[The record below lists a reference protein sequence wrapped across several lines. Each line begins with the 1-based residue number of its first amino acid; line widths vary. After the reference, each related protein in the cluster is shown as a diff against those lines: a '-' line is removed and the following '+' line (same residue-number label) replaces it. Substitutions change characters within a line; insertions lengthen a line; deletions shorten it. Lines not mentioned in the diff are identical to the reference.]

1 MEGNILSEK
10 KIKHEKI
17 AIVTE
22 SSCDLPTEIIEK
34 YQISVVPLR
43 IIYPEK
49 EYSDGVDIT
58 PEEVYARMPG
68 EIPTT
73 SLPSYKDIST
83 VYNRLRNEGFKKILS
98 IHLSAELSGTVN
110 LIRMIAKEY
119 DDMEIEVIDSKN
131 VSIGVGLLVYQAA
144 KYIEAGIN
152 FKEISE
158 KLQKFKENVK
168 VFFCIPVLDYLK
180 KGGRIGLV
188 SATLGTLLDLKP
200 IISVNLEGKYYTHA
214 KVRGRKNALEKMVE
228 IVSDLID
235 SKDTIVFV
243 YHGAAEED
251 ALVVKAKF
259 AAMSNVKEIFS
270 GKISPSMGVH
280 TGPGLIGIGYMPA
293 TAVVE

>member
-1 MEGNILSEK
+1 LSEK
-10 KIKHEKI
+10 KIKPEKI

-22 SSCDLPTEIIEK
+22 SSCDLPKEIIEK
-34 YQISVVPLR
+34 YNISLVHLKV
-43 IIYPEK
+43 IYPEK
-49 EYSDGVDIT
+49 EYSDGIDIT

-73 SLPSYKDIST
+73 SLPSYKEIT
-83 VYNRLRNEGFKKILS
+83 AVYNKLRNEGFKKILS

-119 DDMEIEVIDSKN
+119 DDLEIIVIDSKN

-144 KYIEAGIN
+144 MYIESGMRFEDIA
-152 FKEISE
+152 EQ
-158 KLQKFKENVK
+158 LLKFKENVK

-200 IISVNLEGKYYTHA
+200 IISVNSEGKYYTHA
-214 KVRGRKNALEKMVE
+214 KVRGRKHALEKIVE
-228 IVSDLID
+228 IVTEIIGD
-235 SKDTIVFV
+235 KDTIVFV
-243 YHGAAEED
+243 YHGAAEAD
-251 ALVVKAKF
+251 ALVVKEKF
-259 AAMSNVKEIFS
+259 MLIPNVKEIVV

-280 TGPGLIGIGYMPA
+280 TGPGLIGIGFMPV
-293 TAVVE
+293 TAN